1 MLVIV
6 IRLVSRA
13 KVYLVSIS
21 FIATLVAFIECAF
34 YAGLEPHMV
43 WSVDLGLGFTDV
55 NKIWLS
61 QVNPALC
68 IAPLGGYFPTI
79 KQDTM

>member
-1 MLVIV
+1 MGC
-6 IRLVSRA
+6 
-13 KVYLVSIS
+13 
-21 FIATLVAFIECAF
+21 TF
-34 YAGLEPHMV
+34 YAGLKPHMA
-43 WSVDLGLGFTDV
+43 WSIDLGLVFTDV